1 MATRNPYIFD
11 TEIIPTLHDSEIVGA
26 HDASIV
32 ETDIS
37 ADTPYLSSLDS
48 NFLYDRVFKG
58 LAHDTF
64 DTKPMDIGEYI
75 DKYCEGEHISETD
88 TRFDGVSDVT
98 YTNHYEVLES
108 GERNLLCVERDNVIE
123 FYDKSNDVDPVRIV
137 EFDDDGSRTERTFD
151 DNGSEIVT
159 RFDSDGRLIEYTDM
173 NHEFRIEYD
182 GDSDNIVKI
191 FDGDVEYSIEARE
204 DGFTLVET
212 GPLYSDG
219 DGAVAYEHTWELDEN
234 GEYNPDTCASE
245 YKEFDE
251 DGTVVKLLSTED
263 LIDNTDRDV
272 INPADDEKIDTDLN
286 DGDFGESDPYGD
298 DPPDGSEPP
307 DGSDQP
313 DGENAE
319 DSFYEGKDEW

>member
-137 EFDDDGSRTERTFD
+137 EFDDDGIRKKKSKKSGKVRGEETFGRTKKA
-151 DNGSEIVT
+151 GSSKQGRECT
-159 RFDSDGRLIEYTDM
+159 GKNDG
-173 NHEFRIEYD
+173 
-182 GDSDNIVKI
+182 IVK
-191 FDGDVEYSIEARE
+191 
-204 DGFTLVET
+204 
-212 GPLYSDG
+212 
-219 DGAVAYEHTWELDEN
+219 N
-234 GEYNPDTCASE
+234 
-245 YKEFDE
+245 
-251 DGTVVKLLSTED
+251 
-263 LIDNTDRDV
+263 
-272 INPADDEKIDTDLN
+272 
-286 DGDFGESDPYGD
+286 
-298 DPPDGSEPP
+298 
-307 DGSDQP
+307 
-313 DGENAE
+313 
-319 DSFYEGKDEW
+319 